1 MSRGTG
7 GTRLIAVPNGKNVSE
22 FRKEFARCRRLQTS
36 FAPELRSASS
46 DTTRRV
52 DGTAEIGQSAAEN
65 LKKVPVQRLQRC
77 GCERLIGRERLR
89 YSLPPLET
97 LGSWRLQLICLRQIF
112 VLHALFGALR
122 EAHFMAILLA
132 QKVKSQK
139 IPENHKKPKKPR
151 LVRQP
156 TEGPNAL

>member
-1 MSRGTG
+1 MTEYGSPSTTERVWWG
-7 GTRLIAVPNGKNVSE
+7 AVVNSNEP
-22 FRKEFARCRRLQTS
+22 
-36 FAPELRSASS
+36 
-46 DTTRRV
+46 
-52 DGTAEIGQSAAEN
+52 
-65 LKKVPVQRLQRC
+65 
-77 GCERLIGRERLR
+77 LR
-89 YSLPPLET
+89 YSLDYKEIYDTSET
-97 LGSWRLQLICLRQIF
+97 GRSRLLQLICLRQIF

>member
-1 MSRGTG
+1 
-7 GTRLIAVPNGKNVSE
+7 
-22 FRKEFARCRRLQTS
+22 
-36 FAPELRSASS
+36 
-46 DTTRRV
+46 
-52 DGTAEIGQSAAEN
+52 
-65 LKKVPVQRLQRC
+65 
-77 GCERLIGRERLR
+77 
-89 YSLPPLET
+89 
-97 LGSWRLQLICLRQIF
+97 
-112 VLHALFGALR
+112 LFGALR